1 MHEQHNNE
9 YSWAKKQEQYG
20 IMETLKRCTS
30 RRLILSPTHAVVALA
45 FIEGSCDHCCGSG
58 NQNFRLNRICQ
69 CEWLD
74 HELEVSTMSGDSVH
88 AQIGVFTEGKK
99 ITQELGFI
107 I

>member
-9 YSWAKKQEQYG
+9 YSSAKKQEQYG

-58 NQNFRLNRICQ
+58 NQNFRLNGICQ
-69 CEWLD
+69 CE
-74 HELEVSTMSGDSVH
+74 
-88 AQIGVFTEGKK
+88 
-99 ITQELGFI
+99 
-107 I
+107 